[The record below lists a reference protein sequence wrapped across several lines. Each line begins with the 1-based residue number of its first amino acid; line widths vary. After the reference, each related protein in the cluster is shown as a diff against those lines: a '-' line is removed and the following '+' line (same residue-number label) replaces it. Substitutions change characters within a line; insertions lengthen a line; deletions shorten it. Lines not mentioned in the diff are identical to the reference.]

1 VSTVDGGE
9 SAGSRAAGGG
19 EERPGRVTPDP
30 SALRGRRAK
39 VPHGWRRRLY
49 DYIFVPAEIP
59 ERFQEQTVEDL
70 AMAIETDDLDVA
82 KAVLAEAQASY
93 AEPFERAES
102 AERRATTLQGG
113 VAIAAAV
120 ATAGLGF
127 VVDPTKIHGHVWRV
141 LFAVTLLAF
150 VGCLIASAIRALS
163 VTGRIF
169 ELEEPGV
176 ERIVERA
183 QMTSC
188 DALTHRAAELLHAS
202 AVADE
207 VGAVKVGL
215 LRSAVWWFRRSL
227 IVLAL
232 VAALGAAYVIAAPAE
247 AEEQAPQPNPAG
259 EE

>member
-1 VSTVDGGE
+1 MEGGE
-9 SAGSRAAGGG
+9 SRAHGVDGTG
-19 EERPGRVTPDP
+19 RPERVTPDP
-30 SALRGRRAK
+30 AALRERRAK
-39 VPHGWRRRLY
+39 VPEGWRRRLY
-49 DYIFVPAEIP
+49 DYIFVPAEVP
-59 ERFQEQTVEDL
+59 ERFQGQTVEDL
-70 AMAIETDDLDVA
+70 AKSITNDDLDVA
-82 KAVLAEAQASY
+82 RAVLAEAEATY
-93 AEPFERAES
+93 TEPFERAES

-120 ATAGLGF
+120 ATAGFGL
-127 VVDPTKIHGHVWRV
+127 VVDPTKIHGDAWRV

-150 VGCLIASAIRALS
+150 VACLVASAIRALS
-163 VTGRIF
+163 VTGRTF
-169 ELEEPGV
+169 ELQEPGV

-227 IVLAL
+227 IVLVLLAS
-232 VAALGAAYVIAAPAE
+232 LGAAYVLASPAE
-247 AEEQAPQPNPAG
+247 TEKRAPHPHPAVQK
-259 EE
+259 